1 MIILDRLLIG
11 GFTFV
16 LRRIAEAVDAQLDD
30 VEVVREELLA
40 AQMRRELGE
49 IDDDAF
55 AAIER
60 ELLGRLRAIRER
72 AGEATGSSLAG
83 LRIVGV
89 EASVAGEESGVEASP
104 GATAALAATPPA
116 VPAPAARPS
125 ARIRR
130 RRSRPR

>member
-83 LRIVGV
+83 MRIVGV

-104 GATAALAATPPA
+104 GATAAPAAI
-116 VPAPAARPS
+116 PAPAARPS